1 MQNKSYWTGGLSGIL
16 TALFLK
22 QRGKEC
28 IDIEVDKEV
37 MHNEEISIF

>member
-1 MQNKSYWTGGLSGIL
+1 MQSKSYWKEGLSGIL
-16 TALFLK
+16 TALFLR

-28 IDIEVDKEV
+28 IVIEVDKEV